1 MRRECSLERFS
12 PNVLIPDHMYSNS
25 NSLAARLDGKFEPR
39 LSVYFSQNEW
49 SIKLVIR
56 DLYDSMLFCVLVVK
70 WVGFLDA
77 SVRPFVRNANF
88 QTKNEGSIIYT
99 ETVTIFGLVFSLIS
113 LHD

>member
-1 MRRECSLERFS
+1 MRRKCSFERFS

-77 SVRPFVRNANF
+77 SGRPPDRLPVCPKRQLSN
-88 QTKNEGSIIYT
+88 QE
-99 ETVTIFGLVFSLIS
+99 
-113 LHD
+113 